1 MRARYDSNVAVDTVA
16 GWRRLAGRMALG
28 LLLGLSVIAS
38 STWAQYPGITDKTI
52 RIGANMPLEGDRR
65 TNALAF
71 KRGIEAA
78 LAGQTVQ
85 GRRFEFIAINDFY
98 NPAKAIE
105 ATNQLINQ
113 GIFLMLGGYGTPT
126 AKAILPVLAE
136 NKVPAVGFYTGAAFT
151 GPGDVLNFRASYSGE
166 VESVVN
172 AALAAGVKP
181 TEVCMYAQNDALGVS
196 GIKGLR
202 AALAKQPNTASIV
215 AKLDQILD
223 MPGDNPERNGV
234 GPVGV
239 YQRDTVSA
247 REGYQSL
254 KKWEETSDTRCRL
267 VTMMAVYD
275 AAATFVAYARYKNE
289 PWMFS
294 TTSNAAGNTMQ
305 SLLKEQGITDRVVAT
320 QIVPALDSTLP
331 VVGEARKVLGQ
342 ELDQLSLEGYLV
354 GRMFLAIMQAIE
366 GSLSRENFLK
376 AAHRQP
382 YDLGGI
388 KIDFT
393 TDNQGS
399 DFVLAFVLRDGRFI
413 AITPQELVGL
423 FN

>member
-1 MRARYDSNVAVDTVA
+1 
-16 GWRRLAGRMALG
+16 
-28 LLLGLSVIAS
+28 
-38 STWAQYPGITDKTI
+38 
-52 RIGANMPLEGDRR
+52 MPLEGDRKI
-65 TNALAF
+65 NALAF

-78 LAGQTVQ
+78 LAGQSVQ
-85 GRRFEFIAINDFY
+85 GRRFEFVAINDFY
-98 NPAKAIE
+98 NPTKAVE
-105 ATNQLINQ
+105 VTKQLIDQ

-136 NKVPAVGFYTGAAFT
+136 NKVPAIGFYTGAAFT
-151 GPGDVLNFRASYSGE
+151 GPGDVLNFRASYAGE

-172 AALAAGVKP
+172 AALAAGIKP
-181 TEVCMYAQNDALGVS
+181 SEVCMYAQNDALGIS

-215 AKLDQILD
+215 AKLDQILN
-223 MPGDNPERNGV
+223 MPGDSPERNGV

-275 AAATFVAYARYKNE
+275 AAATFVAYARYKE
-289 PWMFS
+289 ETWIFS
-294 TTSNAAGNTMQ
+294 TTSNAAGNTMK
-305 SLLKEQGITDRVVAT
+305 SLLKEQGITDGVIAT

-331 VVGEARKVLGQ
+331 VVGEARKALGQ
-342 ELDQLSLEGYLV
+342 ELDPLSLEGYLI
-354 GRMFLAIMQAIE
+354 GRMFLAIMQALE
-366 GSLSRENFLK
+366 GPLTRENFLR
-376 AAHRQP
+376 AARRQS

-388 KIDFT
+388 KVDFT

-399 DFVLAFVLRDGRFI
+399 DFVLAAVLRDGQFTN
-413 AITPQELVGL
+413 ITPQELVGL